1 VDVATDTRERIREEA
16 VALFTERGYATT
28 SLREIADRV
37 GITKASLYYHY
48 PSKQD
53 LLVSVVEPLLRG
65 WRATVLDA
73 ETMPH
78 TPANV
83 RLVLEQCLDTMLG
96 HRAVANLFLR
106 DAAAMV
112 AALAPMLDDLLEVGL
127 RLRTWLAGS
136 DPSPVARVR
145 AVAAMELLGAA
156 LSAGATLGDV
166 PDPVVRQTLLESA
179 ELVLNGRTAS

>member
-1 VDVATDTRERIREEA
+1 VDVVTDTRDRIRAEA

-53 LLVSVVEPLLRG
+53 LLVAVVEPLLAG
-65 WRATVLDA
+65 WRETVDEA
-73 ETMPH
+73 ERMPH
-78 TPANV
+78 TPDTA
-83 RLVLEQCLDTMLG
+83 RLVLERCLDTMLG
-96 HRAVANLFLR
+96 HREVANLFLR
-106 DAAAMV
+106 DAAAML
-112 AALAPMLDDLLEVGL
+112 AALAPMLDDLLAVSL
-127 RLRTWLAGS
+127 RLRTWLAGP
-136 DPSPVARVR
+136 DPSPVDRVR

-156 LSAGATLGDV
+156 LSAGATLDDV

-179 ELVLNGRTAS
+179 VVVLAGKAD